1 MVRPLTLPAMWA
13 RPLSQ
18 VMSWTYSQPDASSCG
33 CTVAQPTS
41 VFQNHSVVAG
51 LAAAVHAAMCGA
63 YQSARPSGPVVSPWN
78 PRMPYAPSLMIVT
91 GVGQVR

>member
-18 VMSWTYSQPDASSCG
+18 TMSWTYSQPNSARTG
-33 CTVAQPTS
+33 CTLAQPSS

-51 LAAAVHAAMCGA
+51 PAAAAQAATCGR
-63 YQSARPSGPVVSPWN
+63 YQCGRASGPIVSPWN
-78 PRMPYAPSLMIVT
+78 PRTP
-91 GVGQVR
+91 